1 MSLIDI
7 LMPAPM
13 QSYVYDGIAGRYRV
27 HRLWESAD
35 PQALLSQIKGDVQFI
50 LTSPMGLKITSD
62 YMSQFPKLKGVIN
75 FGVGYDA
82 IDARWAGEHGI
93 IVTNTPDV
101 LNAEVADCA
110 LGLTL
115 SVIRQLPQ
123 ADLFV
128 REGQW
133 ASGHE
138 FPLSASLAGCTMGI
152 MGLGRIG
159 KEIARRAEAFGLKI
173 IYNGR
178 HQQQGVT
185 YPYYASLKDMAAD
198 CDILMLIAPG
208 TAETKHV
215 INAEILEALGPEGVL
230 INMARGS
237 LIDDDALIEALEQRK
252 ILSAG
257 LDVYTAEYKVPERL
271 KALPHVVLLPHIG
284 SSSVAT
290 RKAINKLVVDNLDAL
305 AQGQRPLTPVPETPV
320 G

>member
-1 MSLIDI
+1 MSQIDV

-13 QSYVYDGIAGRYRV
+13 QSYVYDGIVGRYRI
-27 HRLWESAD
+27 HRLWEAAD
-35 PQALLSQIKGDVQFI
+35 PQALLNEIKGDVQFI
-50 LTSPMGLKITSD
+50 LTSPMGLKITPE

-123 ADLFV
+123 ADRFV
-128 REGQW
+128 RDGQW

-138 FPLSASLAGCTMGI
+138 FPLTASLAGRTMGI

-178 HQQQGVT
+178 HKQEGVA
-185 YPYYASLKDMAAD
+185 YPYYASLKEMAAA

-208 TAETKHV
+208 TAETRHV
-215 INAEILEALGPEGVL
+215 INAEVLEALGPEGVL

-271 KALPHVVLLPHIG
+271 KALPHVVLLPHVG

-290 RKAINKLVVDNLDAL
+290 RKAISKLVVDNLDAL

-320 G
+320 K